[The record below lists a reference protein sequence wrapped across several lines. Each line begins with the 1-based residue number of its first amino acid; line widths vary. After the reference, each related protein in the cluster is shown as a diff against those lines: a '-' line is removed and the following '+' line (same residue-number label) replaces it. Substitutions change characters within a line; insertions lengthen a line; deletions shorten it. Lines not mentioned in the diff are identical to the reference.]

1 MDTSKLNITIVG
13 LGLIGGSFAK
23 AIRKY
28 VPVKN
33 LWAIDID
40 ESVLEK
46 ATKLGIIDKGFKDTT
61 IPLNQSDLVILC
73 LYPSLTIKFMKE
85 NMSKFKSNAIITD
98 TAGIKEKI
106 IEEVKESL
114 REDLEFIG
122 GHPMAGREC
131 EGFEFSNAEVFNNA
145 QYILVKNENNK
156 LENINLLKDII
167 GKVKFKDIIEML
179 PGQHD
184 EMVAFTS
191 QLPHIIACVLMNNN
205 LISENFQCIGGSFKD
220 ATRVAK
226 INCGLWEELFMENKS
241 HIVQQLRSF
250 VDDMNKI
257 TNLIEND
264 ERQDLRKLLNHG
276 SNLRKEMDI

>member
-264 ERQDLRKLLNHG
+264 EREDLRKLLNHG

>member
-1 MDTSKLNITIVG
+1 MNTSKLNITIVG

-40 ESVLEK
+40 DSVLEK
-46 ATKLGIIDKGFKDTT
+46 ATKLGVIDKGFKDAT
-61 IPLNQSDLVILC
+61 IPLKQSDLVILC

-106 IEEVKESL
+106 IEEVMESL

-131 EGFEFSNAEVFNNA
+131 EGFDFSNENVFKEA
-145 QYILVKNENNK
+145 QYILVRNKNNK
-156 LENINLLKDII
+156 VSSISFFKDII
-167 GKVKFKDIIEML
+167 RKVKFKNIIEMS
-179 PGQHD
+179 PAQHD

-205 LISENFQCIGGSFKD
+205 LISGNFQCIGGSFKD

-241 HIVQQLRSF
+241 HIVQQLRNF
-250 VDDMNKI
+250 ADDMNKI

-276 SNLRKEMDI
+276 RNLRKEMDI